1 MKVAAVGI
9 LRRRG
14 DAPSLAL
21 GLALAAAALWA
32 LPAVAATTPAASEAK
47 PPAPAAGAD
56 LFGDYLAG
64 RHAEQIRDY
73 PAAASWFEK
82 AITGDPQ
89 SPELVSRTFLMAVG
103 AGNFDRARPL
113 ADQVLKLD
121 STDALARLV
130 LIVDRLKAGDT
141 AGAIKNAA
149 ALPQEG
155 VHRFIAPLALAWTR
169 MAAGD
174 VQGADA
180 AMQQLDKYNGFQPL
194 KDFQL
199 GLIHD
204 FAGQPDKADGFFAK
218 TLAENQQLNW
228 RLTDAIANF
237 DERHGKADKAKAL
250 YQKFI
255 EQNVGSEIAQTVL
268 TARPPGVPKPEIAS
282 AGDGLAEAMFDL
294 ASVLNQSE
302 TIDLAL
308 IYDRFALALRPDF
321 RLGQLLLADVLSAQ
335 SEPAQ
340 SLAVLEQIPKSS
352 PYSWS
357 ARLRAAACLDEL
369 DRADDAIAQL
379 KQMAQE
385 APKTIGADVQLGD
398 ILRNKKR
405 FDEAAVAYNEAIER
419 AAANGVP
426 ERWALFYDRG
436 VSYERAGHWDKA
448 EADLEH
454 ALALK
459 PDQPLVLNYLGYSW
473 IDRGEKLDQGV
484 KMIEKAVEL
493 RPEDGY
499 IVDSLGWAHFRMGDY
514 TGAVEYLER
523 AVELVP
529 SDSTINNHLGD
540 AYWRTGRMTEARYQW
555 RRALQ
560 FGPDKDEVHPIEVKL
575 ERGLG
580 PPATP
585 AAATPPGGGSATP
598 AAPAKPA
605 ERGG

>member
-1 MKVAAVGI
+1 M
-9 LRRRG
+9 
-14 DAPSLAL
+14 
-21 GLALAAAALWA
+21 ALAAAGFWA
-32 LPAVAATTPAASEAK
+32 LPAFAAPTPAATESK
-47 PPAPAAGAD
+47 PPPAAVAH
-56 LFGDYLAG
+56 LFGTYLAG

-73 PAAASWFEK
+73 PAAASWFDK
-82 AITGDPQ
+82 AITADPDA
-89 SPELVSRTFLMAVG
+89 PELISRTFLMAVG

-113 ADQVLKLD
+113 ADQVLKID
-121 STDALARLV
+121 PTDALAQLV

-141 AGAIKNAA
+141 AGALKHAA
-149 ALPQEG
+149 ALPPDG
-155 VHRFIAPLALAWTR
+155 VHRFIGPLALAWMR

-174 VQGADA
+174 LQGADA
-180 AMQQLDKYNGFQPL
+180 ALQQLDKFNGFKPL

-199 GLIHD
+199 GLLYD
-204 FAGQPDKADGFFAK
+204 FAGQADKAEGFFNK
-218 TLAENQQLNW
+218 TLADNQQLNW

-237 DERHGKADKAKAL
+237 YERHGKADKAKAL

-255 EQNVGSEIAQTVL
+255 DQNIGSEIAQTVL
-268 TARPPGVPKPEIAS
+268 AARPPGVPKPLIGSAS
-282 AGDGLAEAMFDL
+282 DGFAEAMFDL
-294 ASVLNQSE
+294 ASVLNQTE

-308 IYDRFALALRPDF
+308 IYDRFALALKPDF
-321 RLGQLLLADVLSAQ
+321 RLAQLLLADVLSTQ

-340 SLAVLEQIPKSS
+340 ALAVLEQIPRTS

-369 DRADDAIAQL
+369 DRTDEAIAQL
-379 KQMAQE
+379 RQMAQE

-436 VSYERAGHWDKA
+436 VSYERAGQWSKA

-454 ALALK
+454 ALELK
-459 PDQPLVLNYLGYSW
+459 PDQPLILNYLGYSW

-499 IVDSLGWAHFRMGDY
+499 IVDSLGWAHYRMGDY
-514 TGAVEYLER
+514 AGAIEYLER

-529 SDSTINNHLGD
+529 SDSTINDHLGD
-540 AYWRTGRMTEARYQW
+540 AYWRAGRTTEARYQW

-560 FGPDKDEVHPIEVKL
+560 FGPDKDEVAPIEAKL
-575 ERGLG
+575 DQGL
-580 PPATP
+580 PAPTATP
-585 AAATPPGGGSATP
+585 ASSTPAP
-598 AAPAKPA
+598 AAPATPA